1 MWTTIRPR
9 ARSRRLSPLRRSRQA
24 ARDVATSR
32 EAARIEARFRDRDRV
47 FSRFRTDSE
56 LNRVNMAPGE
66 LTRVS
71 GEFEAM
77 ARRAL
82 RAAESTGGLVDPT
95 LGDAVEAAGYDRD
108 FDELEA
114 TLDPPLTGPPG
125 RWRSVRL
132 GSGWLRRPAG
142 LRLDLKG
149 VVKGQTVDDALRLMD
164 GDGYVS
170 AGGDL
175 ATRGSVDVALPGG
188 GAVRVVCGGLAA
200 SGSVRRR
207 WQRAG
212 IWQHH
217 LIDPRS
223 GKPSESP
230 WLEVTVSAGTC
241 LRADVAAKAA
251 FLLGLGGP
259 AWLDARGLAGRFRFR
274 EGRSLANLTWRR
286 AIPPGEAAA

>member
-24 ARDVATSR
+24 ARDVAPLPRHGLRGRRRRRNVEGGGPHRS
-32 EAARIEARFRDRDRV
+32 ALPDRDRV

-71 GEFEAM
+71 AEFEAM

-164 GDGYVS
+164 GDGQVR
-170 AGGDL
+170 L
-175 ATRGSVDVALPGG
+175 ASVPAPL
-188 GAVRVVCGGLAA
+188 
-200 SGSVRRR
+200 VRR
-207 WQRAG
+207 
-212 IWQHH
+212 
-217 LIDPRS
+217 
-223 GKPSESP
+223 
-230 WLEVTVSAGTC
+230 
-241 LRADVAAKAA
+241 
-251 FLLGLGGP
+251 
-259 AWLDARGLAGRFRFR
+259 
-274 EGRSLANLTWRR
+274 
-286 AIPPGEAAA
+286 